1 MDYAAKGRD
10 FQQQAEKKLKGG
22 TFSRMF
28 GGSSREEAAT
38 ELLEKAATQYKL
50 AKSWNEAGQVYE
62 QLTGLHMKLESQ
74 TDAAAAWVDASRAY
88 SKAGVTDKSGHCLR
102 RAVEMY
108 TSMGRLGMAA
118 RHLKALAEEAEKAD
132 NKAEAMELYEQ
143 AGSMFAT
150 EDSSSEASKC
160 QLKVAFFSAD
170 MGNYPAAIK
179 IFEEVGRKAADNN
192 LLRFSAR
199 GHLLN
204 AGLCHLAGSDEIGI
218 QRAIEKYE
226 DIDLQ
231 FAGSR
236 EGNLLKDLA
245 SDLEAGDG
253 QAFADHLAEFDSMTR
268 LDKWKTTLLLK
279 VKKRI
284 EEGDE
289 DELDLS

>member
-22 TFSRMF
+22 AFSRMF
-28 GGSSREEAAT
+28 SGSSREEAAA
-38 ELLEKAATQYKL
+38 ELLERAATQFKL
-50 AKSWNEAGQVYE
+50 AKAWNEAGQVFE
-62 QLTGLHMKLESQ
+62 QLTGLHAKLESN
-74 TDAAAAWVDASRAY
+74 TDAAAAWVEASRAY
-88 SKAGVTDKSGHCLR
+88 SKAGATDKSGQCLR

-118 RHLKALAEEAEKAD
+118 RHLKGLAEEAEKAD
-132 NKAEAMELYEQ
+132 NKTEAMELYEQ
-143 AGSMFAT
+143 AGSMYAT
-150 EDSSSEASKC
+150 EDSTSEASKC
-160 QLKVAFFSAD
+160 LLKVALFKAELGD
-170 MGNYPAAIK
+170 YAAAIK
-179 IFEEVGRKAADNN
+179 IFEDVGRRAADNN

-204 AGLCHLAGSDEIGI
+204 AGLCHLAGSDEIAI

-245 SDLEAGDG
+245 ADLEAGEG
-253 QAFADHLAEFDSMTR
+253 QSFADHLAEFDSMTR

-289 DELDLS
+289 DDLDLS